1 MVVVGIVAV
10 AICACNASDFWHGEI
25 CCCLRMLKG
34 EEDAR
39 RLFNRKY
46 ERCNVVWLSS
56 EKKVCKG
63 DSEVGLM
70 MVGSKADLYWRGK
83 QE

>member
-1 MVVVGIVAV
+1 
-10 AICACNASDFWHGEI
+10 
-25 CCCLRMLKG
+25 MLKG

-39 RLFNRKY
+39 RLCNHKY

>member
-1 MVVVGIVAV
+1 
-10 AICACNASDFWHGEI
+10 
-25 CCCLRMLKG
+25 MLKG

-39 RLFNRKY
+39 RLCNRKY